1 MRQSLATWKKTNSDI
16 QVLAPILATQE
27 FYNITQSLIT
37 TGTPQQRYVTGLYK
51 LAINPSTTIPTPL
64 KNLMLQT
71 PVKQGRNAIVLRMLT
86 SPDYVNTQRESLS
99 VTLDHLS
106 AVNDSVMKTAPV
118 TFNFSFLKAR
128 LMGKKRV

>member
-1 MRQSLATWKKTNSDI
+1 M
-16 QVLAPILATQE
+16 
-27 FYNITQSLIT
+27 
-37 TGTPQQRYVTGLYK
+37 
-51 LAINPSTTIPTPL
+51 INPSTTIPTPL

-99 VTLDHLS
+99 VTLNHLS

-118 TFNFSFLKAR
+118 TFDFSFLKAW
-128 LMGKKRV
+128 LMGKKKV